1 MKKIEEKTNGVGR
14 KKKWRLGTMK
24 QMKKK
29 KKKKE
34 NDKGEHVKEKK
45 KKVMKN

>member
-1 MKKIEEKTNGVGR
+1 MMKIEEKKNGVGR

-29 KKKKE
+29 KKE
-34 NDKGEHVKEKK
+34 
-45 KKVMKN
+45 

>member
-1 MKKIEEKTNGVGR
+1 MKKIEERTNGVGR

-29 KKKKE
+29 KE
-34 NDKGEHVKEKK
+34 NDKGEHVEEKEEGK